1 MLQMIATVVA
11 VRFGTMENE
20 ATKETFKWAKVMT
33 IEDDI
38 EESNGFIGQRVVEYS
53 VPAESVDLVVAN
65 AKHDHTVPSPCNLD
79 FSVSMSGGKATLK
92 CVGLKKLQA
101 K

>member
-20 ATKETFKWAKVMT
+20 ATKDTFKWAKVMT

-38 EESNGFIGQRVVEYS
+38 EDSNGFIGQRVVEYS

-79 FSVSMSGGKATLK
+79 FSIAMSGGKATLK
-92 CVGLKKLQA
+92 CVGLKKFQA